1 MTTPTDTT
9 DESETADETTDEGAV
24 TATLTFMCVRNAGR
38 SQMATAFAERERDRR
53 GLGDRVDIVT
63 GGTMPADSVHDVVV
77 EALAE
82 VDLDVNGRTPREIAD
97 ETLAASDFVATMGC
111 STLELDGVD
120 TDDWDLD
127 DPGERPIEEV
137 RPIRD
142 EIERRVA
149 ALFDERFGEHDAE

>member
-1 MTTPTDTT
+1 MTTPTDTP
-9 DESETADETTDEGAV
+9 DETTDAADER
-24 TATLTFMCVRNAGR
+24 TTLTFMCVRNAGR
-38 SQMATAFAERERDRR
+38 SQMATAFAVRERDRR
-53 GLGDRVDIVT
+53 GLGDRVEIVT
-63 GGTMPADSVHDVVV
+63 GGTMPADGVHDVVV

-82 VDLDVNGRTPREIAD
+82 VGLDVNGRTPREIAD
-97 ETLAASDFVATMGC
+97 ETLTTSDFVATMGC

-142 EIERRVA
+142 EIERRVV
-149 ALFDERFGEHDAE
+149 ALFDERFGEYDDE

>member
-1 MTTPTDTT
+1 MTQSTDTAD
-9 DESETADETTDEGAV
+9 DEAADTT
-24 TATLTFMCVRNAGR
+24 TTLTFMCVRNAGR

-53 GLGDRVDIVT
+53 GLGDRVEIVT

-82 VDLDVNGRTPREIAD
+82 VGLDVNGRTPQHVSD
-97 ETLAASDFVATMGC
+97 ETLAASDFAATMGC
-111 STLELDGVD
+111 STLEWTASTPTTG
-120 TDDWDLD
+120 TD

-142 EIERRVA
+142 EIERRVIA
-149 ALFDERFGEHDAE
+149 VFDERFGEYDGEQ

>member
-1 MTTPTDTT
+1 MTHPTDTAADT
-9 DESETADETTDEGAV
+9 DEATDETT
-24 TATLTFMCVRNAGR
+24 TLTFMCVRNAGR

-53 GLGDRVDIVT
+53 GLGDRVEIVT
-63 GGTMPADSVHDVVV
+63 GGTAPADSVHGVVA

-82 VDLDVNGRTPREIAD
+82 VGLDVNGRTPRHVSE

-111 STLELDGVD
+111 STLDLDGVD

-137 RPIRD
+137 REIRD
-142 EIERRVA
+142 EIERRVV
-149 ALFDERFGEHDAE
+149 ALFDDRFGEYDGER